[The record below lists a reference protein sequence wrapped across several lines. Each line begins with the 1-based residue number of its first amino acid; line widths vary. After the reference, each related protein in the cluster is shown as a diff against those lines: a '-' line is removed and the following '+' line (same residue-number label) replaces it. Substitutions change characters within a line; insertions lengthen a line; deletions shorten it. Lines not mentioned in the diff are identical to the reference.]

1 MYSTVSKY
9 TRMSFKELDNLGCDE
24 FLLYYRNAI
33 IEILMQ
39 SKEGREVLREFSYSQ
54 LDGDEALDRLDRLM
68 GL

>member
-9 TRMSFKELDNLGCDE
+9 TSLSFKELDDLYCDE

-54 LDGDEALDRLDRLM
+54 LDEDEALDRLDKLM